1 MHNYHKT
8 HKCLIWC
15 LWCLLTKLS
24 ANSVHLGALPCT
36 CCMAACRIVC
46 TAWQDKH
53 CKPRRENFH
62 KDSPC
67 IFRPW
72 ANLIE
77 QKCTIQRG
85 KSSCLANLSGMSCE
99 HFASERQN
107 ITSYQ
112 LIFLACKGKPLI
124 YLISSDWSIIWL
136 LSFDC
141 YHLMPFCCVSSRSR
155 CLTTFRMVL
164 KYSLN
169 FLELCSVI
177 WCFHNSGCLCSLR
190 RLGPVMQGSSAPE
203 VILPIPGCPVQVI
216 KPSHSTIVHIELLL
230 SWHITRRYMLPN
242 KPCQQSTVH
251 HLPMQILKA
260 SLQTNVMVK
269 VMEVW
274 LGLCLQCAAS
284 CIKGL
289 GKIRMKKQGWA
300 HQASNSNDLSC
311 FIFRFRILI
320 YKHITVGPVSQC
332 AQSAL
337 PEMRKGQS
345 MATEFHSGGSA

>member
-46 TAWQDKH
+46 TAWQGKH

-62 KDSPC
+62 KDSPW

-107 ITSYQ
+107 ITIYQ

-136 LSFDC
+136 LSSDAILLRIIAVAVFDN
-141 YHLMPFCCVSSRSR
+141 VSHG
-155 CLTTFRMVL
+155 T
-164 KYSLN
+164 
-169 FLELCSVI
+169 
-177 WCFHNSGCLCSLR
+177 
-190 RLGPVMQGSSAPE
+190 
-203 VILPIPGCPVQVI
+203 
-216 KPSHSTIVHIELLL
+216 
-230 SWHITRRYMLPN
+230 
-242 KPCQQSTVH
+242 
-251 HLPMQILKA
+251 
-260 SLQTNVMVK
+260 
-269 VMEVW
+269 
-274 LGLCLQCAAS
+274 
-284 CIKGL
+284 
-289 GKIRMKKQGWA
+289 
-300 HQASNSNDLSC
+300 
-311 FIFRFRILI
+311 
-320 YKHITVGPVSQC
+320 
-332 AQSAL
+332 
-337 PEMRKGQS
+337 
-345 MATEFHSGGSA
+345 